1 MWCVSFLE
9 LSKVTTRLYL
19 KYTKISIS
27 KAHDTGKN
35 LFPTTVEIGAQV
47 ISYETIPNLK
57 MAEWQ
62 NWYFAKFMQQ
72 LIS

>member
-1 MWCVSFLE
+1 MIPE
-9 LSKVTTRLYL
+9 
-19 KYTKISIS
+19 
-27 KAHDTGKN
+27 KN

-62 NWYFAKFMQQ
+62 NWYFAKFMQ
-72 LIS
+72 